1 MPVLL
6 VSVGGT
12 TIYRI
17 YLCGYQVLSRRSY
30 RLIVIIIL
38 QGHPGSSGALWGYP
52 LCWPPSVRIR
62 LQPTLV
68 CLHTSLMTKEIYLLQ
83 DYRHTF
89 GVIWLFVNSRLFST
103 RTPSFFAGVL
113 DLQQQ
118 YSTLKKD
125 TRKVVQAG
133 DLPLEKGCVRHLL
146 QNNNDSRIH
155 CFSVNLG
162 LHFSYMLGFFLLSC
176 LVR

>member
-1 MPVLL
+1 M
-6 VSVGGT
+6 
-12 TIYRI
+12 
-17 YLCGYQVLSRRSY
+17 
-30 RLIVIIIL
+30 
-38 QGHPGSSGALWGYP
+38 
-52 LCWPPSVRIR
+52 
-62 LQPTLV
+62 
-68 CLHTSLMTKEIYLLQ
+68 
-83 DYRHTF
+83 
-89 GVIWLFVNSRLFST
+89 NSRLFST